1 MATPEDKMSKAE
13 GQGFLESLLNRK
25 LRIHTTD
32 ERMFWGDFKCTDPDR
47 NIVLAHTYEYRQPSA
62 QQLSKAA
69 QKAGSDAKSIKMDM
83 THRYLG
89 LVVVPGEHIVRIE
102 KEDFATT
109 KALRCTLLAG
119 ESKDATHREHRDCG
133 HDAVTPAVEMRAP
146 RAAQHLLWD
155 FISTPSDISFEVDG
169 SFTEWRPSTLPN
181 HKNIV
186 LEAGE
191 EFDLEDESTRDCIAL
206 PPALFSGGF

>member
-1 MATPEDKMSKAE
+1 MATTSEDKMDKAE

-69 QKAGSDAKSIKMDM
+69 QEAGSDAKSIKMDM

-102 KEDFATT
+102 KEDFASQ
-109 KALRCTLLAG
+109 LR
-119 ESKDATHREHRDCG
+119 
-133 HDAVTPAVEMRAP
+133 
-146 RAAQHLLWD
+146 
-155 FISTPSDISFEVDG
+155 
-169 SFTEWRPSTLPN
+169 
-181 HKNIV
+181 KN
-186 LEAGE
+186 
-191 EFDLEDESTRDCIAL
+191 
-206 PPALFSGGF
+206 